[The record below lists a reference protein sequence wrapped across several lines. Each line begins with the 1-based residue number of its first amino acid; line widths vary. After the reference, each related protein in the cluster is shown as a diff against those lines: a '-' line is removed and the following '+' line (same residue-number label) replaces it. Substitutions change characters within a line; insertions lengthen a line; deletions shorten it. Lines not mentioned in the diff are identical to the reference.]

1 MSRRHVLIIDD
12 DPLIIDVLST
22 ILDLEDLR
30 VTVANDGESGLAA
43 VASERPDV
51 VVCDVM
57 MPRLT
62 GLEVCRRIKD
72 DPSLTQIPV
81 ILLTARDRS
90 EDRAAGLAA
99 GCDDYL
105 TKPFSPLDL
114 IDRIGRLTGVPTGDA

>member
-72 DPSLTQIPV
+72 DPSLARIPV

-114 IDRIGRLTGVPTGDA
+114 IDRIGGLTSVPTGDA